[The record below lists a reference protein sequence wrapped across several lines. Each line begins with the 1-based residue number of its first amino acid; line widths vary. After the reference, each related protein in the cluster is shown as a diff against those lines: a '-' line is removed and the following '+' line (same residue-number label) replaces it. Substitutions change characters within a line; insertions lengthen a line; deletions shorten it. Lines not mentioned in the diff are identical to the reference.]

1 MAEEGGGV
9 FQGSKESRGRLAE
22 EWTKRPSVDWLRREC
37 VWSFSDLEEAEERKQ
52 RKKGGLVGRGV
63 NKRTR
68 REEGVRQSQRVKIGE
83 SLRKQMKEG
92 GGQWA
97 KV

>member
-1 MAEEGGGV
+1 MAEDGGGV

-22 EWTKRPSVDWLRREC
+22 EWTKRPSVDWLRRVC

-68 REEGVRQSQRVKIGE
+68 REEGVRQSQRVKTGE
-83 SLRKQMKEG
+83 SLRKQMEG
-92 GGQWA
+92 EGQWA